1 MKKVLIV
8 SLVVVAAIS
17 LVSFKNNM
25 QNPAAKTSFTDTI
38 LFEGEKHFA
47 NMQQLTFG
55 GDNAEAYFSYDGKWL
70 IYQYTNAKA
79 GANVKSAAQGLITLA
94 TYGVGMLIGF
104 WVAGKIVETNGDDW
118 QTIWTYPAIFAIV
131 ILVLFLFT
139 FKDEK
144 IEYQE

>member
-1 MKKVLIV
+1 
-8 SLVVVAAIS
+8 
-17 LVSFKNNM
+17 
-25 QNPAAKTSFTDTI
+25 
-38 LFEGEKHFA
+38 
-47 NMQQLTFG
+47 
-55 GDNAEAYFSYDGKWL
+55 
-70 IYQYTNAKA
+70 
-79 GANVKSAAQGLITLA
+79 
-94 TYGVGMLIGF
+94 GVGMLIGF